1 MKIAVCDDEP
11 HDLDLLCALIRQY
24 NSAFDLTA
32 FHRAGALL
40 DAFQADF
47 FDLVFLDIEMEAPN
61 GFEAAELLM
70 SRPEKPLIVFV
81 TNSSAYTLRG
91 YGVAFRYLTKPIVYD
106 SIKPVLDLALE
117 QITPQK
123 IAFSQKDRTLLF
135 SISDIYC
142 MEIRNHTILLRTK
155 DGQYELRS
163 SLKDI
168 EAQLPS
174 LCFAKPHNSY
184 IVNLAEVRS
193 LSTKNLTLAN
203 GDQIPVS
210 QRNRKPFEQALFQ
223 YVRR

>member
-1 MKIAVCDDEP
+1 MSK
-11 HDLDLLCALIRQY
+11 
-24 NSAFDLTA
+24 
-32 FHRAGALL
+32 
-40 DAFQADF
+40 
-47 FDLVFLDIEMEAPN
+47 
-61 GFEAAELLM
+61 AA
-70 SRPEKPLIVFV
+70 
-81 TNSSAYTLRG
+81 
-91 YGVAFRYLTKPIVYD
+91 IVYW
-106 SIKPVLDLALE
+106 SATGNTEAMAEAVLEGARTAGVDAALE

-193 LSTKNLTLAN
+193 LSTKNLTLTN